1 MGHPY
6 TYIYTWLLWLPTIQS
21 LYDPNFLGNYIH
33 SCVSCFAIIL
43 SLPILAITIF
53 HRSLS
58 SLPLHNHKFT
68 IPLRFSVPAAM
79 KNSPSSICRLLVLII
94 VFLLLF
100 VTSSASGTL
109 SNPTL
114 HETSSRNSHNH
125 HHHHLYHSCGSLS
138 SEKSRS
144 LCIKLQ
150 RIHQHQTLP
159 PPSPSQLDEI
169 DPRYGVEKRL
179 VPSGPNPLHN
189 W

>member
-1 MGHPY
+1 
-6 TYIYTWLLWLPTIQS
+6 
-21 LYDPNFLGNYIH
+21 
-33 SCVSCFAIIL
+33 
-43 SLPILAITIF
+43 
-53 HRSLS
+53 
-58 SLPLHNHKFT
+58 
-68 IPLRFSVPAAM
+68 M
-79 KNSPSSICRLLVLII
+79 KSSPSSICRLLVLII

-114 HETSSRNSHNH
+114 HEISSRNSHNH
-125 HHHHLYHSCGSLS
+125 HHHHLDHSCGSLS

-189 W
+189 